1 MRLGIKGKQVL
12 GVTTI
17 VGAVVVVLSLMHLAR
32 LAQVSLDESR
42 SRAELLGNAV
52 YHRAREVVAQDGDT
66 LQALHGDP
74 GLRSILEASLYDN
87 NVTFAAIV
95 DAEGHAVVHADPSQE
110 GHSIPVAA
118 DLGELLTRSSFRQLT
133 AIYRDQG
140 RNLDYAQPLLL
151 DDHPIGS
158 IHIGVSTLLIRRDL
172 NRSLG
177 PAIVT
182 ALLALGVAVFGATI
196 LAQLLLRPIHVIRSG
211 LTRLGKGESGV
222 QLDLGQADEFG
233 ELGKFFNAVSA
244 QIAADRSHMAGQVAH
259 LESAV
264 EHLEDAVAIVG
275 PDGKLLFANPA
286 MRALVPSAAV
296 GAPLDELVAADHPL
310 RRMAEDTLSTRQSR
324 GPTSASFSEPKG
336 EAGERLLLAHP
347 VSDAAGQLVGVML
360 IARNL
365 EYLSQVE
372 STIRYSRKLA
382 ALGRL
387 SAGVAHEVK
396 NPLNAMMIHLEL
408 LRQHIA
414 PSVVASA
421 RGASRG
427 PLGIGVSAPAGAQP
441 EALEHVDVIARE
453 IRRLDEVVQGFLK
466 FTRPEDLKL
475 QPVSLPELVREV
487 VSIVTPDAEQRRVQ
501 IVVEADAAPDVNG
514 DPTMLRQ
521 AILNLAL
528 NACQAMPDGG
538 TLRIRCEAVRGR
550 RAKIT
555 VADTGAGIKPEHLQ
569 RIFDLYFTTKERGSG
584 IGLSMVYR
592 TVQMHD
598 GEIEVQ
604 STPGK
609 GTTFT
614 ILLPQA

>member
-12 GVTTI
+12 GVTII
-17 VGAVVVVLSLMHLAR
+17 VGAVVVVLSLMHLAG
-32 LAQVSLDESR
+32 LATVSLDESR
-42 SRAELLGNAV
+42 ARAELLANAI
-52 YHRAREVVAQDGDT
+52 YHRAREVVVDDADPY
-66 LQALHGDP
+66 QALHADP

-95 DAEGHAVVHADPSQE
+95 DADGNAVVHAEPSLE
-110 GHSIPVAA
+110 GQPVPVAA
-118 DLGELLTRSSFRQLT
+118 DLSELLTRSSFSKLT

-151 DDHPIGS
+151 NDRPIGS

-172 NRSLG
+172 GRSLG
-177 PAIVT
+177 PAALT

-196 LAQLLLRPIHVIRSG
+196 LAQLLLRPIHMIRSG
-211 LTRLGKGESGV
+211 LTRLGKGETGV
-222 QLDLGQADEFG
+222 QVDLGEEDEFG
-233 ELGKFFNAVSA
+233 ELGTFFNTVSA
-244 QIAADRSHMAGQVAH
+244 QIAADRSQMAGQVAH

-275 PDGKLLFANPA
+275 PDARLLFANPA
-286 MRALVPSAAV
+286 MRSLVPSAAA
-296 GAPLDELVAADHPL
+296 GASLAELVAADHPL

-324 GPTSASFSEPKG
+324 GPISATFAEGKG
-336 EAGERLLLAHP
+336 DSGERLLLAHP
-347 VSDAAGQLVGVML
+347 VSDASGALVGVMV
-360 IARNL
+360 IARNV

-408 LRQHIA
+408 LRQYVA
-414 PSVVASA
+414 PSALASA
-421 RGASRG
+421 RGARGG
-427 PLGIGVSAPAGAQP
+427 PLGIATAPTGGPPP

-475 QPVSLPELVREV
+475 QPVNLADLIGEV
-487 VSIVTPDAEQRRVQ
+487 VPIVKSEADQRNVH
-501 IVVEADAAPDVNG
+501 IVVETGIGPEVNG
-514 DPTMLRQ
+514 DPAMLRQ
-521 AILNLAL
+521 ALLNLAL

-538 TLRIRCEAVRGR
+538 SLRLACESVRAR

-555 VADTGAGIKPEHLQ
+555 VADTGIGIKPENLQ

-584 IGLSMVYR
+584 IGLSMVFR

-614 ILLPQA
+614 ILLPRA